1 MYLLAAIDE
10 SFSSTVLI
18 IPGIALF
25 VVIALMV
32 TIKVAASRY
41 VKVAPDEIAVFSG
54 RKYRYKDAE
63 GNLQERGFY
72 LLQGGGKILL
82 PIVEKVEIIKIGAFQ
97 VEVEEENVPNK
108 DNVGVN
114 IKGVATC
121 RLSIAE
127 SDMGNMITNFLNKS
141 PDERIQFIQNILK
154 GHVRSIVGN
163 LTIDQLLRNRQGM
176 NEQVVN
182 ESTPELKRLGIDVI
196 NLVIQDVRDN
206 LGYIESLGKQKV
218 AEALRDSKIATATA
232 EKQTA
237 ITVSTAQ
244 REAAEVS
251 AQNETKV
258 AEAQKA
264 RDVQIANFKQETET
278 KRAVAETAFA
288 IAKTEQEQTLRVQ
301 EAKRDKAA
309 AEAGAEVQE
318 AEAVRRTMELKATT
332 ITTAEAD
339 AKALVIKAEAS
350 KTVASLAAET
360 VRVAAEGQKNA
371 TIQKA
376 QGEAQSRQVTAEA
389 EATAIRI
396 TRTAEAEGAKAAALA
411 EAAGQEAALLAQ
423 ASGVRASKLAEAE
436 GALKMSEAMAKL
448 SPQAQLIL
456 IMDRLPALF
465 DKGGDAGAKVMGA
478 MFTPIGEAVARID
491 NIQITDLGGGH
502 TTREGLAAIGGLVP
516 QIAMDFFAKSK
527 AMGVDVTALMKYL
540 KIDPAELAKMLSPEG
555 ARPSATVV
563 EAQTVS
569 PEVVAPVASI
579 SPAPPESVPPTVT
592 TMTT

>member
-1 MYLLAAIDE
+1 MNLLAQTID
-10 SFSSTVLI
+10 SFNPTILI

-32 TIKVAASRY
+32 AIKVAASRY

-54 RKYRYKDAE
+54 RKYRYKDRD
-63 GNLQERGFY
+63 GKIQERGFY
-72 LLQGGGKILL
+72 LLQGGGKILV

-127 SDMGNMITNFLNKS
+127 SDMANMITNFLNKT
-141 PDERIQFIQNILK
+141 PKERVEFIQNILK

-176 NEQVVN
+176 NEQVVS

-232 EKQTA
+232 EKETA

-264 RDVQIANFKQETET
+264 RDVQIATFKQETET

-332 ITTAEAD
+332 ITSAEAD
-339 AKALVIKAEAS
+339 AKSLVIKAEAS
-350 KTVASLAAET
+350 KTVAALAAET
-360 VRVAAEGQKNA
+360 VRVAAEGEKNA

-389 EATAIRI
+389 EANAIRL
-396 TRTAEAEGAKAAALA
+396 TRTAEAEGNKAAALA
-411 EAAGQEAALLAQ
+411 VAAGQEATLLAQ

-456 IMDRLPALF
+456 IMDRLPALL

-491 NIQITDLGGGH
+491 NIQITDLGGGQ

-516 QIAMDFFAKSK
+516 QIALDFFAKSK
-527 AMGVDVTALMKYL
+527 AMGIDVTGLLKYL
-540 KIDPAELAKMLSPEG
+540 KMDPSELVKIISPE
-555 ARPSATVV
+555 
-563 EAQTVS
+563 Q
-569 PEVVAPVASI
+569 VAP
-579 SPAPPESVPPTVT
+579 PAAPETTAEPEKAPAQVT
-592 TMTT
+592 PQ